1 MRKLRAAVRF
11 LKSGT
16 SVAAPAVSSAVAL
29 MLQANPGL
37 TPPLIKAML
46 QYSAQPIAG
55 ANFLQQGAGL
65 LNVDGAVR
73 LAQALR
79 TDLATAINAG
89 TITAGA
95 SMLASG
101 KTMPAP
107 NSVINGTTINWS
119 RIVYAGGNQVLSD
132 PALFSAYQPI
142 WDPRLV
148 WVRNTAR
155 RAAVTYWSAA
165 GGVPANTFFKSILET
180 PAANQTFVTAG
191 VVWAASLV
199 GTSSSIGKTGVFLPS
214 ATLAGWLASGSAR
227 RSARA

>member
-155 RAAVTYWSAA
+155 RAAARIGPQPVAYR
-165 GGVPANTFFKSILET
+165 PT
-180 PAANQTFVTAG
+180 P
-191 VVWAASLV
+191 
-199 GTSSSIGKTGVFLPS
+199 SSSRFSKRRRPTRPS
-214 ATLAGWLASGSAR
+214 SRRALFGLLHWWVPAR
-227 RSARA
+227 RSARRASFCRARRWPAGSPQAAA